1 MSVIRFIRH
10 VRKLFPASQDQPL
23 LVHCSAGVGR
33 TGTFITLD
41 MMMQQMRA
49 EDTLSVCQC
58 VRNLRTQRMK
68 MVQSQ
73 VQLYPKC
80 HIHHHWRAGAS
91 RSTGTI
97 FLYNIGEATYRIFFN
112 LGETAEAHAHSP
124 EIYRRRSFFTLLM
137 VLYTA
142 NTESVDGT
150 TPSTVSYTARKS
162 LDMSGSARP
171 PAGYHALMLAVN
183 AFMPPAVNVF
193 MQAVSTRSC
202 VGKRCIVSALT
213 RCVANIN
220 QGNRRFLRL
229 SSVGSL
235 PLAKN
240 ALHCTSIFKHVKVQY
255 EFIHY
260 ALSELVV
267 CGETEMTA
275 SRLRSF
281 MDSVRD
287 PGDTSGI
294 TYIRNRLRVYLNT
307 TAAVP

>member
-41 MMMQQMRA
+41 MMMQQMMA

-80 HIHHHWRAGAS
+80 HSHHH
-91 RSTGTI
+91 
-97 FLYNIGEATYRIFFN
+97 
-112 LGETAEAHAHSP
+112 
-124 EIYRRRSFFTLLM
+124 
-137 VLYTA
+137 
-142 NTESVDGT
+142 
-150 TPSTVSYTARKS
+150 
-162 LDMSGSARP
+162 
-171 PAGYHALMLAVN
+171 
-183 AFMPPAVNVF
+183 
-193 MQAVSTRSC
+193 
-202 VGKRCIVSALT
+202 
-213 RCVANIN
+213 
-220 QGNRRFLRL
+220 
-229 SSVGSL
+229 
-235 PLAKN
+235 
-240 ALHCTSIFKHVKVQY
+240 IFKHVKVQY

-260 ALSELVV
+260 ALRELVV

-287 PGDTSGI
+287 PDDTSG
-294 TYIRNRLRVYLNT
+294 TAYIRNRLRVYLNT
-307 TAAVP
+307 QQQCHNAVLIKLFERYKWNFKGATARENINKNRFPNCLPSMLCRRCL

>member
-73 VQLYPKC
+73 VQFYPKC
-80 HIHHHWRAGAS
+80 
-91 RSTGTI
+91 
-97 FLYNIGEATYRIFFN
+97 
-112 LGETAEAHAHSP
+112 SP
-124 EIYRRRSFFTLLM
+124 S
-137 VLYTA
+137 
-142 NTESVDGT
+142 
-150 TPSTVSYTARKS
+150 K
-162 LDMSGSARP
+162 
-171 PAGYHALMLAVN
+171 
-183 AFMPPAVNVF
+183 
-193 MQAVSTRSC
+193 TR
-202 VGKRCIVSALT
+202 L
-213 RCVANIN
+213 
-220 QGNRRFLRL
+220 
-229 SSVGSL
+229 
-235 PLAKN
+235 
-240 ALHCTSIFKHVKVQY
+240 FKHVKVQY

-287 PGDTSGI
+287 PDDTSGT
-294 TYIRNRLRVYLNT
+294 TYIRHRLQVYHSSSVIILCF
-307 TAAVP
+307 

>member
-80 HIHHHWRAGAS
+80 HIHH
-91 RSTGTI
+91 
-97 FLYNIGEATYRIFFN
+97 
-112 LGETAEAHAHSP
+112 
-124 EIYRRRSFFTLLM
+124 
-137 VLYTA
+137 
-142 NTESVDGT
+142 
-150 TPSTVSYTARKS
+150 
-162 LDMSGSARP
+162 
-171 PAGYHALMLAVN
+171 
-183 AFMPPAVNVF
+183 
-193 MQAVSTRSC
+193 Q
-202 VGKRCIVSALT
+202 KRD
-213 RCVANIN
+213 
-220 QGNRRFLRL
+220 
-229 SSVGSL
+229 
-235 PLAKN
+235 
-240 ALHCTSIFKHVKVQY
+240 IFKHVKVQY

-307 TAAVP
+307 QQQCHNTVLLKGIG

>member
-1 MSVIRFIRH
+1 MTVTQFHYTAWPDHGVPDNVMSVIRFIRH

-58 VRNLRTQRMK
+58 VRNLRTKRMK

-73 VQLYPKC
+73 VQLPKC
-80 HIHHHWRAGAS
+80 HIYHQKRD
-91 RSTGTI
+91 I
-97 FLYNIGEATYRIFFN
+97 F
-112 LGETAEAHAHSP
+112 
-124 EIYRRRSFFTLLM
+124 
-137 VLYTA
+137 
-142 NTESVDGT
+142 
-150 TPSTVSYTARKS
+150 
-162 LDMSGSARP
+162 
-171 PAGYHALMLAVN
+171 
-183 AFMPPAVNVF
+183 
-193 MQAVSTRSC
+193 Q
-202 VGKRCIVSALT
+202 
-213 RCVANIN
+213 
-220 QGNRRFLRL
+220 
-229 SSVGSL
+229 
-235 PLAKN
+235 
-240 ALHCTSIFKHVKVQY
+240 HVKVQY

-287 PGDTSGI
+287 PDDTSGI
-294 TYIRNRLRVYLNT
+294 TYIRNRLQVYLNT